1 MSAKRKTEKPLELA
15 IAVEGKVITS
25 NFEAYKEY
33 AEAQIEA
40 ISFDLKTDE
49 DFDRAADDAKGLKAF
64 ETRLTTAK
72 ADFLAQMDEVNN
84 LLESVDALGSLA
96 RKVRLELEK
105 LVKSKKEE
113 VREGIIR
120 DGIAA
125 LDVRNREF
133 TDRIG
138 EAIKGKSSLGKM
150 QEAVTQVV
158 DQINAQ
164 IEANRD
170 TYAKGGDE
178 YGAAV
183 AHGED
188 AFLCL
193 TVEAAKVEM
202 ERRIERHCAA
212 LKEADL
218 KKERD
223 RLQRDRLQREAD
235 EKARQ
240 ERLAEQ
246 ARQET
251 ARVAAQ
257 AAEEATQIPTPA
269 GSTQRAV
276 ATVEPLVGEAS
287 PPSGVD
293 ALPQGDTGAMHE
305 ENEAEELETFIRIL
319 KAAFVPVKQ
328 ARTAL
333 KHPGNIAKAEAF
345 AVGLGAAWKT
355 LNEGGGQ

>member
-1 MSAKRKTEKPLELA
+1 MSTKRKTEKPLELA

-25 NFEAYKEY
+25 NFEAYKGY

-49 DFDRAADDAKGLKAF
+49 DFDRADKDAKGLKAF
-64 ETRLTTAK
+64 ELRLSQAK
-72 ADFLAQMDEVNN
+72 TDFLAQMDEVNN

-120 DGIAA
+120 DGITA

-138 EAIKGKSSLGKM
+138 EAIKGKSSLVKM

-212 LKEADL
+212 LKEAEI
-218 KKERD
+218 KKE
-223 RLQRDRLQREAD
+223 RDRLQREAD

-240 ERLAEQ
+240 ERLA
-246 ARQET
+246 
-251 ARVAAQ
+251 AQ
-257 AAEEATQIPTPA
+257 AAEEATQIPTPT

-276 ATVEPLVGEAS
+276 ATVEPLEGEAS

-305 ENEAEELETFIRIL
+305 ENEAEELETFISLL